1 MQSSIVGLSILWG
14 LASFGVQGD
23 FIESR
28 DSVAPSW
35 QAESRVEMEG
45 YLIESLGED
54 RWVFDNGSESLLV
67 SLPEGQWVSEGER
80 LRLSGEPQQ
89 EQAGWLLQV
98 QDVSQVGVWPGQ
110 FPVTQ
115 DAKRRPV
122 PPLAFC
128 ASGPQPRCR
137 VASPGG

>member
-14 LASFGVQGD
+14 LSSFGVQGD

-45 YLIESLGED
+45 YLIEPLGAD
-54 RWVFDNGSESLLV
+54 RWLFDNGNESLLV
-67 SLPEGQWVSEGER
+67 SLPEGHWVPAGER

-89 EQAGWLLQV
+89 EQTGWLLQV
-98 QDVSQVGVWPGQ
+98 QDISQVTV
-110 FPVTQ
+110 
-115 DAKRRPV
+115 
-122 PPLAFC
+122 
-128 ASGPQPRCR
+128 
-137 VASPGG
+137 

>member
-1 MQSSIVGLSILWG
+1 MQSSLVGLSILWG

-45 YLIESLGED
+45 YLMESLGKIAGCSTTAA
-54 RWVFDNGSESLLV
+54 RACWSP
-67 SLPEGQWVSEGER
+67 LPQGQWVPTGER
-80 LRLSGEPQQ
+80 LRVSGEPQQ

-98 QDVSQVGVWPGQ
+98 QDVSQVV
-110 FPVTQ
+110 V
-115 DAKRRPV
+115 
-122 PPLAFC
+122 
-128 ASGPQPRCR
+128 
-137 VASPGG
+137 

>member
-45 YLIESLGED
+45 YLIESLGAD
-54 RWVFDNGSESLLV
+54 RWLFDNGNESLLV
-67 SLPEGQWVSEGER
+67 SLPEGQWVPAGER
-80 LRLSGEPQQ
+80 LRLSGEPQH

-98 QDVSQVGVWPGQ
+98 QDVSQVTV
-110 FPVTQ
+110 
-115 DAKRRPV
+115 
-122 PPLAFC
+122 
-128 ASGPQPRCR
+128 
-137 VASPGG
+137 

>member
-1 MQSSIVGLSILWG
+1 MQTSLVGLSILWG

-54 RWVFDNGSESLLV
+54 RWLFDNGSARSCELT
-67 SLPEGQWVSEGER
+67 E
-80 LRLSGEPQQ
+80 
-89 EQAGWLLQV
+89 
-98 QDVSQVGVWPGQ
+98 
-110 FPVTQ
+110 
-115 DAKRRPV
+115 
-122 PPLAFC
+122 
-128 ASGPQPRCR
+128 
-137 VASPGG
+137 VAQ

>member
-1 MQSSIVGLSILWG
+1 MPSCSWCAQFSLPILALQFQKRRDEMQSSLVGLSILWG

-54 RWVFDNGSESLLV
+54 RWLFDNGSESLLV
-67 SLPEGQWVSEGER
+67 SLPQGQWVPTGER
-80 LRLSGEPQQ
+80 LRVSGEPQQ

-98 QDVSQVGVWPGQ
+98 QDVSQVAV
-110 FPVTQ
+110 
-115 DAKRRPV
+115 
-122 PPLAFC
+122 
-128 ASGPQPRCR
+128 
-137 VASPGG
+137 

>member
-1 MQSSIVGLSILWG
+1 MQPSLVGLSILWG

-45 YLIESLGED
+45 YLIASLGED
-54 RWVFDNGSESLLV
+54 RWLFDNGSESLQV
-67 SLPEGQWVSEGER
+67 SLPRGQWVPTGER

-89 EQAGWLLQV
+89 DQSGWLLQV
-98 QDVSQVGVWPGQ
+98 EQVSQISV
-110 FPVTQ
+110 
-115 DAKRRPV
+115 
-122 PPLAFC
+122 
-128 ASGPQPRCR
+128 
-137 VASPGG
+137 

>member
-1 MQSSIVGLSILWG
+1 MQTSIVGLSILWG

-54 RWVFDNGSESLLV
+54 RWLFDNGSESLLV
-67 SLPEGQWVSEGER
+67 SLPEGQWVPTGER
-80 LRLSGEPQQ
+80 LRVSGEPQQ
-89 EQAGWLLQV
+89 EQSGGHESGEREEPEHA
-98 QDVSQVGVWPGQ
+98 
-110 FPVTQ
+110 
-115 DAKRRPV
+115 PV
-122 PPLAFC
+122 PLTC
-128 ASGPQPRCR
+128 RHRSGKRGADREYTGTSR
-137 VASPGG
+137 VLHGVGA

>member
-67 SLPEGQWVSEGER
+67 SLPEGQWSEGER

-98 QDVSQVGVWPGQ
+98 QDVSQVGV
-110 FPVTQ
+110 
-115 DAKRRPV
+115 
-122 PPLAFC
+122 
-128 ASGPQPRCR
+128 
-137 VASPGG
+137 

>member
-54 RWVFDNGSESLLV
+54 RWLFDNGSESLLV
-67 SLPEGQWVSEGER
+67 SLPQGQWVPEGER
-80 LRLSGEPQQ
+80 LRLSGEPQH

-98 QDVSQVGVWPGQ
+98 QAVS
-110 FPVTQ
+110 PVS
-115 DAKRRPV
+115 V
-122 PPLAFC
+122 
-128 ASGPQPRCR
+128 
-137 VASPGG
+137 

>member
-1 MQSSIVGLSILWG
+1 MQTSLVGLSILWG

-67 SLPEGQWVSEGER
+67 SLPEGQWVSATSLADWGLPAPVR
-80 LRLSGEPQQ
+80 QMLAALS
-89 EQAGWLLQV
+89 
-98 QDVSQVGVWPGQ
+98 
-110 FPVTQ
+110 
-115 DAKRRPV
+115 
-122 PPLAFC
+122 
-128 ASGPQPRCR
+128 
-137 VASPGG
+137 

>member
-45 YLIESLGED
+45 YLIESLCED
-54 RWVFDNGSESLLV
+54 RWGSHNGSASLLV
-67 SLPEGQWVSEGER
+67 SLP
-80 LRLSGEPQQ
+80 
-89 EQAGWLLQV
+89 
-98 QDVSQVGVWPGQ
+98 
-110 FPVTQ
+110 
-115 DAKRRPV
+115 
-122 PPLAFC
+122 
-128 ASGPQPRCR
+128 
-137 VASPGG
+137 

>member
-1 MQSSIVGLSILWG
+1 MQSSLVRLSILWG
-14 LASFGVQGD
+14 LAGSGDLAD

-54 RWVFDNGSESLLV
+54 RWLFDNGSESLLV
-67 SLPEGQWVSEGER
+67 SLPQGQWVPTGER
-80 LRLSGEPQQ
+80 LRVSGEPQQ

-98 QDVSQVGVWPGQ
+98 QDVSQVAV
-110 FPVTQ
+110 
-115 DAKRRPV
+115 
-122 PPLAFC
+122 
-128 ASGPQPRCR
+128 
-137 VASPGG
+137 

>member
-1 MQSSIVGLSILWG
+1 MRVPGCLPGDTDPGVAGGVDSRRANVLKRQFLWG

-54 RWVFDNGSESLLV
+54 RWLFDNGSESLLV
-67 SLPEGQWVSEGER
+67 SLPEGQWVPTGER
-80 LRLSGEPQQ
+80 LRVSGEPQQ
-89 EQAGWLLQV
+89 EQSGM
-98 QDVSQVGVWPGQ
+98 
-110 FPVTQ
+110 
-115 DAKRRPV
+115 RP
-122 PPLAFC
+122 L
-128 ASGPQPRCR
+128 
-137 VASPGG
+137 